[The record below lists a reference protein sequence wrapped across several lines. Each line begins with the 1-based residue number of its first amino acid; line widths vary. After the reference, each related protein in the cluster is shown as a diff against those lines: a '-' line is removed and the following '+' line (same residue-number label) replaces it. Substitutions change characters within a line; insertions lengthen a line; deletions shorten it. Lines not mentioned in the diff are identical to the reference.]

1 MSDTKLTLK
10 EVARRLDV
18 STATISNAFNR
29 PDQLSAKKRAEVLAA
44 CEEMGYAGPNKA
56 ARSLRRGQTN
66 IIALVLPD
74 SIEYMVTDPVASQ
87 LIQGVAKAIKDSEAN
102 LLLFS
107 GSNDS
112 VNEIVDFV
120 DGFICY
126 GSPRSQ
132 TLLRQLTHIKKRV
145 VTIDFDIENAPS
157 VNIDN
162 TQAAYKS
169 ALLGLDKQVKRPV
182 ILGLRL
188 LDLEHTCVVGQNA
201 LLDSEYSISHRR
213 LDGYL
218 DAIKAVGLDISNDD
232 IWHIHESTHEAAIV
246 AVKQVLSAN
255 KRPDA
260 LLCMSDIIALTAM
273 QEALRLGLRIPE
285 DVRVV
290 GFDGTDIAKRYHPTL
305 TTVQQFSALKGE
317 VATQMFLN
325 GDDQS
330 KTVDF
335 ELISG
340 DSTLSKN

>member
-1 MSDTKLTLK
+1 MSNTKLTIK

-44 CEEMGYAGPNKA
+44 CQEMGYAGPNKA
-56 ARSLRRGQTN
+56 ARSLRRGKTN

-74 SIEYMVTDPVASQ
+74 NLEYMVTDPVACQ
-87 LIQGVAKAIKDSEAN
+87 LMQGVAKVTKDSEAN

-112 VNEIVDFV
+112 VNEVVDFV

-126 GSPRSQ
+126 GSPRNQALLKQLSQ
-132 TLLRQLTHIKKRV
+132 INKLV

-169 ALLGLDKQVKRPV
+169 ALLALDKAVKNPA

-188 LDLEHTCVVGQNA
+188 VDVEHTCVVGDNQ

-218 DAIKAVGLDISNDD
+218 QAIEQVGLSISNEA
-232 IWHIHESTHEAAIV
+232 IWNIPESTHECAII
-246 AVKQVLSAN
+246 AVQEALNAPQ
-255 KRPDA
+255 RPDV

-273 QEALRLGLRIPE
+273 QEALRLGIRIPE
-285 DVRVV
+285 DIRVV
-290 GFDGTDIAKRYHPTL
+290 GFDGIDITKRYHPTL
-305 TTVQQFSALKGE
+305 TTVQQFSANKGE
-317 VATQMFLN
+317 IATRMFLD
-325 GDDQS
+325 GDTESQML
-330 KTVDF
+330 DF
-335 ELISG
+335 ELVPG
-340 DSTLSKN
+340 GSTLRS